1 MVDSGIGKD
10 RRVAAQSRVACHP
23 SELPAHLREAV
34 RNAHMAPEHN
44 ALDRLLEK

>member
-10 RRVAAQSRVACHP
+10 RRVAAQSWHS

-34 RNAHMAPEHN
+34 RNARMAPEHN
-44 ALDRLLEK
+44 ALDRLLEE